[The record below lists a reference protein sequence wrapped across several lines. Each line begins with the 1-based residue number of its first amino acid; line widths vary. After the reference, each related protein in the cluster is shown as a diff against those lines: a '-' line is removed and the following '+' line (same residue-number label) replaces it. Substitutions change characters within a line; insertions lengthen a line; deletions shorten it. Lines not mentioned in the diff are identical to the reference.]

1 MEMRIVRRVIA
12 GLIFSGFV
20 LSGCAGVPPKYLY
33 KDPAA
38 LVTPSMH
45 SEITWCK
52 RKLYM
57 KMESITLHKCK
68 SGLVDC
74 LYDDGREEIYTT
86 GWPPRGVW
94 YADGCKVLLSPGEY
108 YIEYAVYLS
117 KKGFISAYGPIAL
130 QPTHTY
136 QIKGKKVWRVGF
148 AATWIVDVSTG
159 KIVLGSDEPER
170 AIRSWAFDDDY
181 YQVPDRTGN

>member
-1 MEMRIVRRVIA
+1 MLLA
-12 GLIFSGFV
+12 FASFLI
-20 LSGCAGVPPKYLY
+20 SGCAGVPPKYLY

-57 KMESITLHKCK
+57 EMESITLHKCK

-86 GWPPRGVW
+86 GWPQRGVSD
-94 YADGCKVLLSPGEY
+94 ADGCKVLLSPGEY

-117 KKGFISAYGPIAL
+117 KKGFISAYGPVAL
-130 QPTHTY
+130 HPSHVY
-136 QIKGKKVWRVGF
+136 QIKGWKGWSNV
-148 AATWIVDVSTG
+148 ATWIVDVSTG
-159 KIVLGSDEPER
+159 EIVLGSDESER
-170 AIRSWAFDDDY
+170 AILYRAFEDDY
-181 YQVPDRTGN
+181 YQVPDRLGY